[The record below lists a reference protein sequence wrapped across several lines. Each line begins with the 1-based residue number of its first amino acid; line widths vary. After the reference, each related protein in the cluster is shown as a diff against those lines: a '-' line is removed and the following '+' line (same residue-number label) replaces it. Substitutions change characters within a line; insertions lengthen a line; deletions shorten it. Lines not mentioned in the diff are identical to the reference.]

1 MVKLSEKAR
10 KKKSEY
16 NTIYNQEHT
25 RRFVLNA
32 NRNTDKEIIEK
43 LESVPN
49 KQKYIFDLIRN
60 DILANQKRGS

>member
-1 MVKLSEKAR
+1 MAKLGEKAR
-10 KKKSEY
+10 KKKSKY

-43 LESVPN
+43 LENVPN
-49 KQKYIFDLIRN
+49 KQKYIFDLIRK
-60 DILANQKRGS
+60 DILANQK

>member
-1 MVKLSEKAR
+1 MAKLSEKAR

-43 LESVPN
+43 LENVPN
-49 KQKYIFDLIRN
+49 KQKYIFDLIRK
-60 DILANQKRGS
+60 DILANKKMKK

>member
-1 MVKLSEKAR
+1 MAKLSDKAR

-49 KQKYIFDLIRN
+49 KQKYIFGLIRK
-60 DILANQKRGS
+60 DILANQK